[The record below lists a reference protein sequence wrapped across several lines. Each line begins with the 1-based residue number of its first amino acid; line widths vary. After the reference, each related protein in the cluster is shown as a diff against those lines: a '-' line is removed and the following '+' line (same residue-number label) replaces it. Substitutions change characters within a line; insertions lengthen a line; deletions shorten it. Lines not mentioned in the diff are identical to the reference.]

1 MKKDILFPII
11 LIPLGVFAI
20 IGVITYLKLISGI
33 LLIVVWIVG
42 FLLASVGITYVV
54 TQEQLRILK
63 EEDKKKDDE

>member
-11 LIPLGVFAI
+11 LIPLVVFAI

>member
-11 LIPLGVFAI
+11 LIPLVVFAI
-20 IGVITYLKLISGI
+20 IGVITYLQLISGI

>member
-11 LIPLGVFAI
+11 LIPLVVFAI

-33 LLIVVWIVG
+33 LLIFVWIVG